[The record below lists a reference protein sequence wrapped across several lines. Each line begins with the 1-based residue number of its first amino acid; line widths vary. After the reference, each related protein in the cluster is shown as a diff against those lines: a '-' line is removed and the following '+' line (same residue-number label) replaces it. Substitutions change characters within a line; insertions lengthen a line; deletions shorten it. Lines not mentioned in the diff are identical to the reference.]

1 MKINLPLIFIFLLLC
16 SVIQSLDRIT
26 LTIDKNNNPNT
37 RKIAGPL
44 GTFGLV
50 TDTKND
56 TIFNTSDIEES
67 TLFDG
72 GFYLED
78 AFENA
83 YAYFECRLWNPNG
96 MNVIIICSIDNSTKP
111 DSTYILNFEYGH
123 LIWGDYDITIKGEKD
138 LNITLETKSFNI
150 PFIYSNPQTIDL
162 NEGDQYYQLRFKTI
176 SYQREK
182 LAIIAD
188 LKSYSLISDFDDMNT
203 TDNELTISIS
213 RQKIEEAYT
222 NNRTLQLALLNG
234 QIGIHEYEFVLDIN
248 AEYDKPPQDLVLTVN
263 ETLNDQAES
272 HSIIAFKTNLV
283 DVPPLTTS
291 TFKVE
296 IYMKDTRDYIYCF
309 FKKYEDDNP
318 MLLLCESIDEDF
330 YFYMDGTEINP
341 GEIHY
346 KYNFTI
352 ERSPLYE
359 LIHVNGTGK
368 RILYV
373 SPQTFDF
380 TVQDKYYIEY
390 FVEEG
395 EYFQNIK
402 FV

>member
-1 MKINLPLIFIFLLLC
+1 MKINLPLIFFFLLLC
-16 SVIQSLDRIT
+16 SVIQSLDKIT

-78 AFENA
+78 AFENT

-162 NEGDQYYQLRFKTI
+162 NEGDQYYQLRFKTM
-176 SYQREK
+176 SYQGEK

-188 LKSYSLISDFDDMNT
+188 LKSYSLISDFDAMNI
-203 TDNELTISIS
+203 TDNELTILIS

-222 NNRTLQLALLNG
+222 NN
-234 QIGIHEYEFVLDIN
+234 
-248 AEYDKPPQDLVLTVN
+248 
-263 ETLNDQAES
+263 
-272 HSIIAFKTNLV
+272 
-283 DVPPLTTS
+283 
-291 TFKVE
+291 
-296 IYMKDTRDYIYCF
+296 
-309 FKKYEDDNP
+309 
-318 MLLLCESIDEDF
+318 DE
-330 YFYMDGTEINP
+330 E
-341 GEIHY
+341 
-346 KYNFTI
+346 
-352 ERSPLYE
+352 
-359 LIHVNGTGK
+359 
-368 RILYV
+368 
-373 SPQTFDF
+373 
-380 TVQDKYYIEY
+380 
-390 FVEEG
+390 
-395 EYFQNIK
+395 
-402 FV
+402 